1 MKREWKNH
9 AERTEIIEREVEEY
23 AAGLTLVDCDEGQ
36 RFARYYLRGTWTWV
50 EVVTLRHGLY
60 VGGDIETVVFSGHPN
75 AERYGVRS
83 PVYWMATRSY
93 DYAAEKAG
101 LGNTEREEWDPAC
114 ARACVKMHLRDKT
127 FTAEEAE
134 PLLESLDREEGE
146 HAFRA
151 AVYET
156 LEDSEY
162 CSMGDVV
169 SRRVIRATAVL
180 RRLIHQLLVHD
191 GALVREGAASW
202 FRRAA

>member
-1 MKREWKNH
+1 MKQWSNH
-9 AERTEIIEREVEEY
+9 AERTKTIERETEHY
-23 AAGLTLVDCDEGQ
+23 AAGLNLVACDEGP
-36 RFARYYLRGTWTWV
+36 RFGRYYLRGTWTWV

-75 AERYGVRS
+75 AEKYGVRS
-83 PVYWMATRSY
+83 PLYWMATRSY

-101 LGNTEREEWDPAC
+101 LGATQREEWDAAC
-114 ARACVKMHLRDKT
+114 ARACVLEHQKDET
-127 FTAEEAE
+127 FTTEEAE
-134 PLLESLDREEGE
+134 ALLDVLDREEGE
-146 HAFRA
+146 HAFRQ

-162 CSMGDVV
+162 CTMGDVV

-180 RRLIHQLLVHD
+180 RRLTCLLERHD
-191 GALVREGAASW
+191 FQGASASW